1 MPEPSQNK
9 LVKKKFQKKVTDPY
23 GKCEAANIKPWAEQR
38 WEGALGP
45 HIV

>member
-1 MPEPSQNK
+1 MPEQSQNK